1 VASIEDFKPDPK
13 LRLRRGNLPNLTFQ
27 DGGKTDVTTL
37 LWTGDTLM
45 SLEKYEALK
54 MMPKS
59 IDGKQYLFIE
69 VGGFSPRHQPG
80 WKTAWNV
87 MERQ

>member
-1 VASIEDFKPDPK
+1 MISVAEAREAIQATMPDFEAESVAVAACCGRV
-13 LRLRRGNLPNLTFQ
+13 LR
-27 DGGKTDVTTL
+27 L